1 MCKAYVMDN
10 INQAI
15 IKIKMN
21 IATVFILKCRTAV
34 VTLTKCY
41 YYVKVYVAL

>member
-10 INQAI
+10 RNQAI

-21 IATVFILKCRTAV
+21 IATAFLLKCRTAV
-34 VTLTKCY
+34 LTKCY
-41 YYVKVYVAL
+41 YYMKVYVAL